1 MATQTTCAG
10 RRGAA
15 MTKDVKVGLALSGGG
30 TRAMAF
36 HLGCLRALEDLGI
49 LGKVEVVSG
58 VSGGSVAGA
67 VLAQSSTFAEFD
79 VRMRKMLRRGFFWP
93 AAWKLISTLEGG
105 KALMCWAVVAP
116 LNAVLGLLS
125 LSIWVVSLC
134 LNAEQRGKLRSA
146 KLYSPVRRFASRT
159 TVLKRVFE
167 EDVFGSCKLREVGK
181 GGPLLVI
188 TAADLRTGSAFY
200 FSPQSCGSWRLGEL
214 ADKNVTVGSAVAAST
229 AYPMVLPAL
238 DLALPFDK
246 KDGTRRTERV
256 SLTDGGVY
264 DNLGLA
270 ALWPDRDPEISLNV
284 TVVDTIICCR
294 AGYGPRFDPPRQM
307 LLGRIKNAF
316 FCTHDRAQN
325 AATKRLF
332 DLLEGG
338 KLKGVVMP
346 YLGQNDK
353 RLKYPP
359 ADLVTR
365 EETFAY
371 PTDFFAM
378 SEEWVEKLSRRGEQL
393 TRALIAEHLPNLVED
408 S

>member
-1 MATQTTCAG
+1 
-10 RRGAA
+10 
-15 MTKDVKVGLALSGGG
+15 MTRDVKVGLALSGGG

-67 VLAQSSTFAEFD
+67 LLAQCSTFAEFD
-79 VRMRKMLRRGFFWP
+79 ARMRKMLRRGFFWP
-93 AAWKLISTLEGG
+93 AVWKSISTLEGG
-105 KALMCWAVVAP
+105 RALMCWAAVAP

-125 LSIWVVSLC
+125 LSIWLVSLC
-134 LNAEQRGKLRSA
+134 LNAEHRGKWRSV

-167 EDVFGSCKLREVGK
+167 EDVFGNCKLREVGK
-181 GGPLLVI
+181 DGPLLVI

-229 AYPMVLPAL
+229 AYPIVLPAL

-284 TVVDTIICCR
+284 TVVDTIVCCR

-316 FCTHDRAQN
+316 LCTHDRAQN

-338 KLKGVVMP
+338 KLKGVLMP

-359 ADLVTR
+359 EDLVTR
-365 EETFAY
+365 DETFAY

-393 TRALIAEHLPNLVED
+393 TRALVAEHLPDLVED

>member
-1 MATQTTCAG
+1 
-10 RRGAA
+10 

-93 AAWKLISTLEGG
+93 AVWKLISTLEGG

-167 EDVFGSCKLREVGK
+167 EDVFGNCKLREVGK
-181 GGPLLVI
+181 DGPLLVI

-316 FCTHDRAQN
+316 YCTHDRAQN

-338 KLKGVVMP
+338 KLKGVLMP

-359 ADLVTR
+359 EDLVTR
-365 EETFAY
+365 DETFAY

-393 TRALIAEHLPNLVED
+393 TRALVAEHLPDLVED

>member
-1 MATQTTCAG
+1 
-10 RRGAA
+10 
-15 MTKDVKVGLALSGGG
+15 MTRDTKVGLALSGGG

-36 HLGCLRALEDLGI
+36 HLGCLRALNDVGI
-49 LGKVEVVSG
+49 LGRVEVISG
-58 VSGGSVAGA
+58 VSGGSVASA
-67 VLAQSSTFAEFD
+67 LLARCSTFTEFEA
-79 VRMRKMLRRGFFWP
+79 RMRMILRRGLIWP
-93 AAWKLISTLEGG
+93 AIGKLITTIEGG

-125 LSIWVVSLC
+125 FCIWIVSLC
-134 LNAEQRGKLRSA
+134 LKAEHRAKWRSA

-159 TVLKRVFE
+159 TVLQRVFD
-167 EDVFGSCKLREVGK
+167 EDVFEGCKLRELEK
-181 GGPLLVI
+181 DKPLLII

-200 FSPQSCGSWRLGEL
+200 FSPRNCGSWRLGQL
-214 ADKNVTVGSAVAAST
+214 ADTNVTVGFAVAAST
-229 AYPMVLPAL
+229 AYPMALPAL
-238 DLALPFDK
+238 DMVLPFDRK
-246 KDGTRRTERV
+246 EGTRRTERV

-294 AGYGPRFDPPRQM
+294 AGYGPRFDPPSQM
-307 LLGRIKNAF
+307 LLGRIKSAF
-316 FCTHDRAQN
+316 FCTHDRTQN

-338 KLKGVVMP
+338 KLKGVLMP
-346 YLGQNDK
+346 YLGQNDR

-359 ADLVTR
+359 ENLVTR

-378 SEEWVEKLSRRGEQL
+378 SEEWVEKLSLRGEQL
-393 TRALIAEHLPNLVED
+393 TRALLAEHLPHLLGEK
-408 S
+408 

>member
-1 MATQTTCAG
+1 
-10 RRGAA
+10 

-30 TRAMAF
+30 ARAMAF

-49 LGKVEVVSG
+49 LGRVEVVSG

-67 VLAQSSTFAEFD
+67 LLAHSSTFPEFD
-79 VRMRKMLRRGFFWP
+79 ARMRKILRRGLFWP
-93 AAWKLISTLEGG
+93 AVGKLITTLEGG
-105 KALMCWAVVAP
+105 KALICWAIVAP
-116 LNAVLGLLS
+116 LNAVFGLLS
-125 LSIWVVSLC
+125 ISIWLMSLC
-134 LNAEQRGKLRSA
+134 LKAEYKAKLRSV

-159 TVLKRVFE
+159 TVLQRVFE
-167 EDVFGSCKLREVGK
+167 EDVFEGCKLRDIGK
-181 GGPLLVI
+181 DKPLLII

-200 FSPQSCGSWRLGEL
+200 FSPRNCGSWRLEEL
-214 ADKNVTVGSAVAAST
+214 ADKNVTIGCAVAASA
-229 AYPMVLPAL
+229 AYPMALPAL
-238 DLALPFDK
+238 DLMLPFDK
-246 KDGTRRTERV
+246 KDGTRRLERV
-256 SLTDGGVY
+256 SLADGGVY

-294 AGYGPRFDPPRQM
+294 AGYGPRFDPPSQM
-307 LLGRIKNAF
+307 LFGRIRNAF
-316 FCTHDRAQN
+316 YCTHDRAQN

-338 KLKGVVMP
+338 KLKGVLMP
-346 YLGQNDK
+346 YLGQSDR

-359 ADLVTR
+359 EDLVTR

-393 TRALIAEHLPNLVED
+393 TRALVAEHLPHLVED
-408 S
+408 I

>member
-1 MATQTTCAG
+1 
-10 RRGAA
+10 

-93 AAWKLISTLEGG
+93 AVWKLISTLEGG
-105 KALMCWAVVAP
+105 KALMCWVVVAP

-134 LNAEQRGKLRSA
+134 LNAKQRGKLRSV

-167 EDVFGSCKLREVGK
+167 EDVFGNCKLREVGK
-181 GGPLLVI
+181 DGPLLVI

-264 DNLGLA
+264 DNLGVA

-316 FCTHDRAQN
+316 YCTHDRAQN

-338 KLKGVVMP
+338 KLKGVLMP

-359 ADLVTR
+359 EDLVTR
-365 EETFAY
+365 DETFAY

-393 TRALIAEHLPNLVED
+393 TRALVAEHLPHLVGD